1 MLQAHFASIPQV
13 KGFCRLPLGVASIGS
28 IAETSRNRNRGKF
41 DGSRFEMIF
50 GENPVGLEYFSA
62 RTCNECF
69 LRRFD
74 SRHGNETRSTEKKE
88 TRSTDLWSTR
98 RADAIIPMISH
109 DLLDFE
115 GLVYCAQY
123 PPKAQ
128 PFGHPRY
135 RHIGCVEA
143 GVVYPRG
150 HSMRARP
157 DGHVH
162 NMAFFTGMHFRAQA
176 LDVVCASLACT
187 APTGKHVLTF
197 VGPFDW
203 GYAIAY
209 LWKESRTYFL
219 DFVDIEFI

>member
-1 MLQAHFASIPQV
+1 
-13 KGFCRLPLGVASIGS
+13 
-28 IAETSRNRNRGKF
+28 
-41 DGSRFEMIF
+41 MIF

-74 SRHGNETRSTEKKE
+74 SRDVNDSRANPWTPK
-88 TRSTDLWSTR
+88 

-123 PPKAQ
+123 PPEAQ
-128 PFGHPRY
+128 PIGNRRY
-135 RHIGCVEA
+135 TFIGCFEIGA
-143 GVVYPRG
+143 VYPRDP
-150 HSMRARP
+150 STRARLN
-157 DGHVH
+157 GHVH
-162 NMAFFTGMHFRAQA
+162 ITSSFTSMHFRALA

-187 APTGKHVLTF
+187 PVPRGQEVLAF
-197 VGPFDW
+197 VGPYDW

-209 LWKESRTYFL
+209 RWGEPRLYFL
-219 DFVDIEFI
+219 DFVDIDFI